1 MKTCLSVLLNYVF
14 SKDLEALYG
23 KDSYIIINHFKF
35 CTVNKHY
42 LIDCK
47 LFMTDISLFEESRLD
62 GLNFLIE
69 ESLKWSNFDH
79 DKFALVATYDL
90 VSQS

>member
-1 MKTCLSVLLNYVF
+1 MKSSLSVLLNYVF
-14 SKDLEALYG
+14 SKDLEDLYG
-23 KDSYIIINHFKF
+23 KDSYIIVNHIKY

-47 LFMTDISLFEESRLD
+47 LFITDISLFEESQLD

-69 ESLKWSNFDH
+69 ESLKWSNFEH
-79 DKFALVATYDL
+79 DKFALVTTYDL

>member
-23 KDSYIIINHFKF
+23 KGSYIIINYIKF

-47 LFMTDISLFEESRLD
+47 LFLTDSSLFEESGFD
-62 GLNFLIE
+62 GLTYLIKE
-69 ESLKWSNFDH
+69 CIKWSSFDH

-90 VSQS
+90 VT

>member
-1 MKTCLSVLLNYVF
+1 
-14 SKDLEALYG
+14 
-23 KDSYIIINHFKF
+23 
-35 CTVNKHY
+35 
-42 LIDCK
+42 
-47 LFMTDISLFEESRLD
+47 MTDISLFEESRLD

-69 ESLKWSNFDH
+69 ESLKWSNFEH